1 MPPVRAANGGD
12 AGRVPRSGKPAV
24 DRCADA
30 PALDRRFARPMMA
43 GNEQDDTVAGV
54 NRLIENAVDRAP
66 RIVECHP
73 VQIEHPIGLGRARA
87 KPPVPARV
95 ERIPPRNGE
104 GNRPRSGRWRGPT
117 VEAARW
123 WAPAISLRLV
133 PLPVPGMIFFF
144 LSSFRFDLLMR

>member
-87 KPPVPARV
+87 KPPVPACV
-95 ERIPPRNGE
+95 EGIPEPWAGWRSSRN
-104 GNRPRSGRWRGPT
+104 RRQSWPALGRLYIG
-117 VEAARW
+117 
-123 WAPAISLRLV
+123 ILL
-133 PLPVPGMIFFF
+133 FFF
-144 LSSFRFDLLMR
+144 QYF